1 MGISCSP
8 FGLCAVDRGYWPPR
22 QILGSHPSPL
32 GDILR
37 WQHVFSSSITTS
49 DGPHSTQVRTQS
61 SHSDNWLNRPRLTL
75 LKCDHVLFRW
85 SLSCASRWN
94 WSVFI
99 GCFLVPV
106 YTRTFSLSVQAAK
119 TYKVIWSSFC
129 GPFSGIECECLPY
142 HWSGAFIQ
150 SLLVWKAD
158 WDLARMSFCI
168 DWLTPGG
175 PRPRLTHS

>member
-85 SLSCASRWN
+85 SLICASRWN

-99 GCFLVPV
+99 GCFLVAV
-106 YTRTFSLSVQAAK
+106 YTRIHTHTHNTHTHCLCRQPKHTRLYEALSVVLFQVLSVSIYHIIGLVHSFRAS
-119 TYKVIWSSFC
+119 WSERRI
-129 GPFSGIECECLPY
+129 GTLLE
-142 HWSGAFIQ
+142 WAF
-150 SLLVWKAD
+150 V
-158 WDLARMSFCI
+158 
-168 DWLTPGG
+168 
-175 PRPRLTHS
+175 